1 MKREFL
7 AELGLEKESI
17 DKIMAEYGKDINAE
31 KAKLTALEQ
40 EKANL
45 EDSLQAANDA
55 IDGFKSKDLDVE
67 KVQKLATEW
76 QKKYEAAEQA
86 REQQERDSALMQ
98 ALDKTNTLDADLL
111 KSCID
116 MDALVYKDGKYIG
129 LDEQLESIKENKPYL
144 FEAAKP
150 KAPTIKGAQIGD
162 PSEPFSSGGE
172 PVNFSEMTYSEIMDY
187 LAKHPESAELL
198 S

>member
-7 AELGLEKESI
+7 TELGLEKEVI
-17 DKIMAEYGKDINAE
+17 DKIMAENGRDINAE
-31 KAKLTALEQ
+31 KEKLTALEQ
-40 EKANL
+40 EKNTL
-45 EDSLQAANDA
+45 TESLQAANDT
-55 IDGFKSKDLDVE
+55 IDGFKAKDLDVE

-86 REQQERDSALMQ
+86 REQQERNSVLMQ

-144 FEAAKP
+144 FEAAKS
-150 KAPTIKGAQIGD
+150 KTSTIKGAQIGD
-162 PSEPFSSGGE
+162 PSDPLTTGGSQ
-172 PVNFSEMTYSEIMDY
+172 VNFKEMTYSEIVDY
-187 LAKHPESAELL
+187 VKQHPESAELL

>member
-7 AELGLEKESI
+7 TELGLEKEAI

-31 KAKLTALEQ
+31 KEKLTALEK
-40 EKANL
+40 EKNALTEN
-45 EDSLQAANDA
+45 LQAANA
-55 IDGFKSKDLDVE
+55 TIDGFKAKDLDVE

-86 REQQERDSALMQ
+86 REQQERNTVLMQ

-144 FEAAKP
+144 FEASKSQ
-150 KAPTIKGAQIGD
+150 APNIKGAKIGD
-162 PSEPFSSGGE
+162 PSDPFTTGGSQ
-172 PVNFSEMTYSEIMDY
+172 VNFKEMTYSEIVDY
-187 LAKHPESAELL
+187 VKQHPESAELL

>member
-7 AELGLEKESI
+7 TELGLEKEAI

-31 KAKLTALEQ
+31 KEKLTALEQ
-40 EKANL
+40 EKNALTEN
-45 EDSLQAANDA
+45 LQAANA
-55 IDGFKSKDLDVE
+55 TIDGFKAKDLDVE

-86 REQQERDSALMQ
+86 REQQERNSALMQ
-98 ALDKTNTLDADLL
+98 ALDKTNTLDAELL

-129 LDEQLESIKENKPYL
+129 LDAQLESIKENKPYL
-144 FEAAKP
+144 FDSAKP
-150 KAPTIKGAQIGD
+150 KTTIKGAKIGD
-162 PSEPFSSGGE
+162 PSDLSTTGGE
-172 PVNFSEMTYSEIMDY
+172 QVNFKEMTYSEIVDY
-187 LAKHPESAELL
+187 VKQHPESAELL

>member
-7 AELGLEKESI
+7 TELGLEKEAI

-31 KAKLTALEQ
+31 KEKLTALEQ
-40 EKANL
+40 EKNALTEN
-45 EDSLQAANDA
+45 LQAANA
-55 IDGFKSKDLDVE
+55 TIDGFKAKDLDVE

-76 QKKYEAAEQA
+76 QKKYETAEQA
-86 REQQERDSALMQ
+86 REQQERNTVLMQ

-144 FEAAKP
+144 FETAKP
-150 KAPTIKGAQIGD
+150 KPTIKGANVGD
-162 PSEPFSSGGE
+162 PSDPFTTGGSQ
-172 PVNFSEMTYSEIMDY
+172 VNFKEMTYSEIVDY
-187 LAKHPESAELL
+187 VKQHPESAELL